1 MTKYTRRLKER
12 KEKDGKNIEFKVE
25 CNTVLPLGLKKGK
38 KIIKRSTQDIIKDIN
53 SGNYDYYVSE
63 TKTKVHVVGDYLRSS
78 MNESNSDNID
88 SLPIY

>member
-1 MTKYTRRLKER
+1 MTKYTRKLKER

-25 CNTVLPLGLKKGK
+25 RNIEKGK
-38 KIIKRSTQDIIKDIN
+38 DIIKRSTQDIIKDIN

-63 TKTKVHVVGDYLRSS
+63 TKTKVHVVEDYLRSS

-88 SLPIY
+88 NLPTY